1 MTASPTYFRGSSGSR
16 LDHFAMDRCT
26 LARAT
31 GCTIQQDRY
40 DSDHK
45 PLVLGLIFS
54 APAATADVP
63 VGPPGLP
70 LPKLHWD
77 GSKKEDYVSHL
88 RASGTA
94 LAECE
99 RMVSAGDPA
108 AAFAKLGGVLID
120 AARAAGCKH
129 VSGSR
134 PSRGMRRD
142 KPYFDQECRR
152 MRAQFRYA
160 MRHDPESV
168 RILARRFSTTI
179 RRKCRQHRQQQTPA
193 LLRHLRSNHK
203 CFWQKLNPVG
213 GALPAALANHSA

>member
-1 MTASPTYFRGSSGSR
+1 MS
-16 LDHFAMDRCT
+16 LLC
-26 LARAT
+26 
-31 GCTIQQDRY
+31 
-40 DSDHK
+40 
-45 PLVLGLIFS
+45 PLVSLSPGCIGI
-54 APAATADVP
+54 
-63 VGPPGLP
+63 GP
-70 LPKLHWD
+70 KR
-77 GSKKEDYVSHL
+77 KIYVSHL

-99 RMVSAGDPA
+99 RMVSAGVLA

-168 RILARRFSTTI
+168 RYWHGVSPPPFAGNAASIGNSRLQLSCATCAVTTS
-179 RRKCRQHRQQQTPA
+179 A
-193 LLRHLRSNHK
+193 LCKSSIQLGVL
-203 CFWQKLNPVG
+203 CL
-213 GALPAALANHSA
+213 LPWTA